1 MTGSVGPVRAAP
13 DRPRPATLGTEGV
26 AVRFGGL
33 AALDDLTLAL
43 DRDEILGLIGPN
55 GAGKSTLIN
64 VLSGFQRAATGRVR
78 LDGRDITGRKPHE
91 LSRLGIARTFQAV
104 RLFPGLTVLEN
115 VAAGF
120 AGRPVGRRA
129 ARVRAREILDW
140 IGLGAKAGL
149 VAGTLP
155 YGDERRVGIAR
166 ALATGPAFL
175 LLDEPAAGTNEEDI
189 PRLMDM
195 ITRIRT
201 EFGCGVLVV
210 EHNMGLVMG
219 LCGRVHVIDHGRTI
233 AVGSPRAVQDD
244 PEVRRAYLG
253 EDEA

>member
-1 MTGSVGPVRAAP
+1 MSGPVGPARSAP
-13 DRPRPATLGTEGV
+13 DRPRPATLGTDGV

-43 DRDEILGLIGPN
+43 GRDEILGLIGPN

-64 VLSGFQRAATGRVR
+64 VLSGFQRAAAGRVR

-91 LSRLGIARTFQAV
+91 ISRLGVARTFQAV

-120 AGRPVGRRA
+120 TGRSVGRRA
-129 ARVRAREILDW
+129 ARVRAQEILDW
-140 IGLGAKAGL
+140 IGLGNKAAL
-149 VAGTLP
+149 TAGTLP

-189 PRLMDM
+189 PGLMAT
-195 ITRIRT
+195 IARIRD

-233 AVGSPRAVQDD
+233 AVGPPRAVRDD

-253 EDEA
+253 EGEA